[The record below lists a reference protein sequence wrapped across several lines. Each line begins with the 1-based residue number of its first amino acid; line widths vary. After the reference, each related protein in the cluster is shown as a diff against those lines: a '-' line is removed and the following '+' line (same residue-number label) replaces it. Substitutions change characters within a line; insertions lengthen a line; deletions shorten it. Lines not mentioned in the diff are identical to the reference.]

1 MMIDPF
7 QYVDQYKDASY
18 QEILMFKNKLI
29 SDITKFEHDYDRKD
43 PNWTV
48 CPSPDVY
55 YQWNLETLGLIAP
68 MLSEAFNREY
78 ESGEKNTFDYG
89 KDMKEF
95 LRGNKHK
102 GFKRYDSIK
111 KILLKHDIFYQKSID
126 LWYNT

>member
-7 QYVDQYKDASY
+7 SYVDQYKNASY
-18 QEILMFKNKLI
+18 QEILKFKNELI
-29 SDITKFEHDYDRKD
+29 SDITKFEHDFDRKD

-55 YQWNLETLGLIAP
+55 YQWNLEALGLIAT
-68 MLSEAFNREY
+68 MLSEAFNKEY

-95 LRGNKHK
+95 YK
-102 GFKRYDSIK
+102 GK
-111 KILLKHDIFYQKSID
+111 
-126 LWYNT
+126 

>member
-7 QYVDQYKDASY
+7 SYVDQYKDASY
-18 QEILMFKNKLI
+18 QEILKFKNELI
-29 SDITKFEHDYDRKD
+29 SDITKFEHDFDRKD
-43 PNWTV
+43 PNWRV

-55 YQWNLETLGLIAP
+55 YQWNLEALGLIAP

-95 LRGNKHK
+95 
-102 GFKRYDSIK
+102 FKRK
-111 KILLKHDIFYQKSID
+111 
-126 LWYNT
+126 